1 MGACGAAFGTGD
13 CRIDAVGYGS
23 ILIRSPH
30 DGRDVC
36 SNPGRSGFL
45 LCIRDKGIH
54 CCQQVL
60 CYDEHGY
67 IPTVSEYTT
76 SLEGTLGPLPF
87 LVLGTVYRATDGQS
101 TRTVFGQFD

>member
-54 CCQQVL
+54 CC
-60 CYDEHGY
+60 
-67 IPTVSEYTT
+67 
-76 SLEGTLGPLPF
+76 
-87 LVLGTVYRATDGQS
+87 
-101 TRTVFGQFD
+101 